1 MKRALLLSEKWG
13 LVSLQA
19 GELLDST
26 LLFLIHILLD
36 VALVVII
43 QDCLILFTMD
53 LVNTL
58 MTSLP

>member
-19 GELLDST
+19 GELLGST

-36 VALVVII
+36 VAVVVII